1 MSEIRLKK
9 RDGRGENM
17 VNLTHMA
24 IVAALGLLGALIAGV
39 TIAVFC
45 DIEE

>member
-1 MSEIRLKK
+1 MTKEGK
-9 RDGRGENM
+9 NM